1 MENLPKKVRSK
12 KLSTRVD
19 LTAMV
24 SISFLLIIF
33 FMLVGELS
41 KPKAMEYDTAQ
52 NRGCCDC
59 PPRHYEENRSIT
71 VMLGENNK
79 LIYYMGILSSP
90 IISPK
95 EIKYGKDGIRQ
106 ELLKR
111 NKSTLEYSAA
121 LGKPGRGIIVK
132 NGPIVIIKPSE
143 KCNYK
148 NLVDILDEM
157 RIAEIK
163 TYVIENE
170 FTPEESKLLAS
181 K

>member
-24 SISFLLIIF
+24 SVSFLLIIF
-33 FMLVGELS
+33 FMVTVELA
-41 KPKAMEYDTAQ
+41 KPKMMDIGSDRE
-52 NRGCCDC
+52 CCEC
-59 PPRHYEENRSIT
+59 PRYSDYGENRSIT

-79 LIYYMGILSSP
+79 LIYYMGLLNSP

-95 EIKYGKDGIRQ
+95 EIKYGRDGIRK
-106 ELLKR
+106 ELLIR
-111 NKSTLEYSAA
+111 NKFMQACSAK
-121 LGKPGRGIIVK
+121 LGRKEGIS
-132 NGPIVIIKPSE
+132 VIIKPS
-143 KCNYK
+143 KKSNYG

-157 RIAEIK
+157 KITGINSYSIADD
-163 TYVIENE
+163 
-170 FTPEESKLLAS
+170 FTPEETKLLAS